1 MTNDVVAE
9 PSQEQSKDMDQGNRK
24 RSAPKDV
31 EEELTKKRL
40 RENTNAQTASEAA
53 GGEQAHS
60 GQRSEDLEDLDGSV
74 QENAAE
80 QADRPVDNNA
90 GAISEGADVAEATVP
105 AADTACPPAKQQQQ
119 EVAPAEDAATAA
131 TEPGTAAADATG
143 PSGPPPQPSKQY
155 TDVTEALLN
164 HIEAP
169 PAQIPSPAWTGFSD
183 YLGEGIKTRLLS
195 LATLHLTESG
205 ASRCPDAVR
214 QLNANSNR
222 IFLGAALNCELYQER
237 VVRALA
243 HQVGARLLVADSS
256 VLHFDD
262 LPPSSKYSVDD
273 EHAGPGAAMG
283 ARGFPDGSGII
294 LQGPGLGGLDGV
306 GGGSGYGTS
315 DDDHHDDDDDDEGG
329 GIEPGPRDTDS
340 EFIRNKAKR
349 FMASDKLKKNTQ
361 KVIDQ
366 VDAHKNKLEAASK
379 KIEADLEE
387 KSKAANEIKGEIDTE
402 KTESKILE
410 EDGDR
415 AKQGEVKTKEEE
427 KKEKAAEGAGPSS
440 SAPSDPLAAGGETNA
455 KELEYVEGIKAM
467 LQLSKDS
474 QKAYEALLEG
484 CKGTEPTKQA
494 ADIFAGRVKP
504 PKEMSQATAAVLEEM
519 KKDYDGE
526 FVPGKICGMA
536 ARSSRGRSFGGGRGV
551 GGRGG
556 RKLRGALDPH
566 EMLLEAQRG
575 IDAFRKQQNADD
587 AANKREG
594 ASAVFKEGDRV
605 CYAGTA
611 TSTPMPSLLSSEERE
626 RAAGNSLSAYLS
638 ISWLERREATKRK
651 MTAARTAAAAAAA
664 AAETAENAAATAED
678 GTNPPACSFGRV
690 LSVSG
695 DNTVN
700 IVMDYPFPGG
710 KTFTNQP
717 EKCCFTCPATDLSLV
732 DDRDDAIDA
741 SFRALFD
748 TISSQ
753 LDSVL
758 NTSTSP
764 LIIFL
769 PNLDRMIKGN
779 DTDTFRRLKE
789 RLTTS
794 LPARCLFIG
803 GYCTRSLSKE
813 KSSSGPSGLSM
824 LFGGGAG
831 GGGSR
836 GGGSDSLGVGSGD
849 DIPTPWYERFG
860 GGGSGPGSGRMGR
873 SRGNIKGRAFASMFP
888 NTVELHPPHH
898 DGAAKAWK
906 KMLDQ
911 DIAAMREKSN
921 RAALFKALEK
931 CGVVCQDMEAVKVT
945 ELALNRKEI
954 EQVVGA
960 AVASALCDEPVAV
973 EEEEKI
979 EEVLEEAEAIGAEDA
994 EKLISEETK
1003 NKPVPKK
1010 LSISSVHLM
1019 AAATSIQHLRA
1030 EAAPV
1035 PERSALKDLN
1045 TDQYERQLL
1054 SEVVPPEEIAVG
1066 FNDIGALDA
1075 VKNTLHEVV
1084 ILPLQRPELFTRG
1097 ALTRPT
1103 KGLLLFGPPGTG
1115 KTMLAKAVASESG
1128 AHFININMSAIT
1140 SKWLGEGERLVR
1152 AVFSLAHKLAPSVIF
1167 IDEIDSFLAKR
1178 GGHSN
1183 EHEALRKM
1191 KTEFLAG
1198 WDGLRTKQTDRVLV
1212 LAATNRPMDLDDAA
1226 IRRMPRRIFVPLPD
1240 ANNREKILRTILKDE
1255 EVDKELDFVELGKET
1270 DGYSGSDLK
1279 NLAIA
1284 AAYCPLRELLE
1295 IEKKRMSETST
1306 DIEGTATTAG
1316 AKTVELPPVRSINMA
1331 DFKSA
1336 MKQVTPSTHAE
1347 SASTSELQKWNEQ
1360 FGEGGSRR
1368 AEPLVYYT

>member
-1 MTNDVVAE
+1 
-9 PSQEQSKDMDQGNRK
+9 
-24 RSAPKDV
+24 
-31 EEELTKKRL
+31 L
-40 RENTNAQTASEAA
+40 
-53 GGEQAHS
+53 
-60 GQRSEDLEDLDGSV
+60 
-74 QENAAE
+74 
-80 QADRPVDNNA
+80 QADRPVDNNNA
-90 GAISEGADVAEATVP
+90 AISERADVVEAAAP
-105 AADTACPPAKQQQQ
+105 AADTACPSAKQQQQ
-119 EVAPAEDAATAA
+119 EGPVVLAPAEGATTAA
-131 TEPGTAAADATG
+131 TEPGAAVADASG
-143 PSGPPPQPSKQY
+143 SPGPPPQPSKQY
-155 TDVTEALLN
+155 TDVKEALIN
-164 HIEAP
+164 CIEEAP
-169 PAQIPSPAWTGFSD
+169 ARIPSPAWAGFSD
-183 YLGEGIKTRLLS
+183 YLGDGIKTRLLS

-243 HQVGARLLVADSS
+243 HQIGARFLVADSS

-262 LPPSSKYSVDD
+262 LPSKYSVDA
-273 EHAGPGAAMG
+273 EHVGPGAAMG
-283 ARGFPDGSGII
+283 ASVFPDGSGII
-294 LQGPGLGGLDGV
+294 LHGPGVGGV

-315 DDDHHDDDDDDEGG
+315 DDDDDEDEVEEEEVIDLTRGA
-329 GIEPGPRDTDS
+329 RDTS
-340 EFIRNKAKR
+340 ANFLRNKAKR
-349 FMASDKLKKNTQ
+349 FMGSDKSKTNPQ
-361 KVIDQ
+361 DVIDQ
-366 VDAHKNKLEAASK
+366 VDAHKKKLVAASK
-379 KIEADLEE
+379 KLEADLEA
-387 KSKAANEIKGEIDTE
+387 KLKAANEIKGKIDTE
-402 KTESKILE
+402 KTELKNIEQQLE
-410 EDGDR
+410 QELDR
-415 AKQGEVKTKEEE
+415 AKQGEVEKEEE
-427 KKEKAAEGAGPSS
+427 SKEEGKKEKKAGADGAGPSVPR
-440 SAPSDPLAAGGETNA
+440 ATGDET
-455 KELEYVEGIKAM
+455 KTRETEYIEGIKSM

-474 QKAYEALLEG
+474 QKTYEAMLEAF
-484 CKGTEPTKQA
+484 KRTEATKQA
-494 ADIFAGRVKP
+494 NAFAFRVKP
-504 PKEMSQATAAVLEEM
+504 PKEINRATAAILEEI
-519 KKDYDGE
+519 KKDHEE
-526 FVPGKICGMA
+526 FAQGKARGMCDMDF
-536 ARSSRGRSFGGGRGV
+536 ARFSRGKPAAGGSRGGGGGGGRS
-551 GGRGG
+551 G
-556 RKLRGALDPH
+556 RKSRASMDPH
-566 EMLLEAQRG
+566 DMLLEAQRG
-575 IDAFRKQQNADD
+575 IDAFKKQCTADD
-587 AANKREG
+587 TGNKKEG
-594 ASAVFKEGDRV
+594 APAVFKPGDRV
-605 CYAGTA
+605 CYSGTG
-611 TSTPMPSLLSSEERE
+611 TNSPMPPVLSSEERE
-626 RAAGNSLSAYLS
+626 RAGGTLTAYLG

-651 MTAARTAAAAAAA
+651 MTAARAAAAAAA
-664 AAETAENAAATAED
+664 AAEIAEDAAAKTED
-678 GTNPPACSFGRV
+678 GTNPPVCSFGRV
-690 LSVSG
+690 LSVSN
-695 DNTVN
+695 DATVN
-700 IVMDYPFPGG
+700 MVLDYPFPGG

-717 EKCCFTCPATDLSLV
+717 EKCGFTCPASDLSLV

-748 TISSQ
+748 TISNQ
-753 LDSVL
+753 LDDT
-758 NTSTSP
+758 NKNSTSP

-769 PNLDRMIKGN
+769 PNMDKMIRGN
-779 DTDTFRRLKE
+779 DAGTFRRLKE

-803 GYCTRSLSKE
+803 GYCNRSLSKE

-824 LFGGGAG
+824 LFGGGGGGSGAGGRGGG
-831 GGGSR
+831 GGGS
-836 GGGSDSLGVGSGD
+836 DPLGVGSGD
-849 DIPTPWYERFG
+849 DFPMPWYERFG
-860 GGGSGPGSGRMGR
+860 GGGPGSGRMGR

-888 NTVELHPPHH
+888 NAVELHPPHH

-921 RAALFKALEK
+921 RVALVKALEK
-931 CGVVCQDMEAVKVT
+931 CDVVCVDMEAVKVT
-945 ELALNRKEI
+945 EMALSKKEI

-960 AVASALCDEPVAV
+960 AVASALVDQPVAAQ
-973 EEEEKI
+973 EEHA
-979 EEVLEEAEAIGAEDA
+979 LEETEALSAEDKAIVTEDA
-994 EKLISEETK
+994 EKVTTEETNTDK
-1003 NKPVPKK
+1003 AVSKK
-1010 LSISSVHLM
+1010 LSISPDHLM
-1019 AAATSIQHLRA
+1019 AAAASIQHLRA

-1240 ANNREKILRTILKDE
+1240 ANHREKILRTILKDE
-1255 EVDKELDFVELGKET
+1255 EVDKKLDFVELGKET

-1295 IEKKRMSETST
+1295 IEKKRMSEATT
-1306 DIEGTATTAG
+1306 DIE
-1316 AKTVELPPVRSINMA
+1316 KESVELPPVRSISMA
-1331 DFKSA
+1331 DFISA